1 MRAGNNQ
8 KSSWLRRL
16 ARQFGLDRNPLRR
29 RIDRAQAALLF
40 VLIAAFVAAA
50 PVLTAVAGHWARNAG
65 ISEQRAE
72 RGWRQVTATLLV
84 PGPATGRNRT
94 FPAAPMMVRATAQ
107 WRAPDG
113 QLRTGL
119 VPVIPG
125 VRAGSTVPVWVN
137 AAGFPGRQPLR
148 TAQREQ
154 KAALAELVTIC
165 ALAVAACLI
174 ADTGR
179 KMFDRRRLASW
190 DKEWR
195 AIGPLWSRQRW

>member
-1 MRAGNNQ
+1 MRTGNSQNN
-8 KSSWLRRL
+8 SWLSRL

-29 RIDRAQAALLF
+29 RIDRAQAALLL
-40 VLIAAFVAAA
+40 VLIAAFVAAV
-50 PVLTAVAGHWARNAG
+50 PMLTAVAGHWARNAG

-84 PGPATGRNRT
+84 PGPATGHNRT
-94 FPAAPMMVRATAQ
+94 FPAAPVTVRATAQ

-119 VPVIPG
+119 VPVVPG
-125 VRAGSTVPVWVN
+125 ARAGSTIPVWVN
-137 AAGFPGRQPLR
+137 AAGLPGRQPLR

-154 KAALAELVTIC
+154 QAALAELVTISV
-165 ALAVAACLI
+165 LAVAACLI
-174 ADTGR
+174 AGTGR
-179 KMFDRRRLASW
+179 RMFDRRRLASW